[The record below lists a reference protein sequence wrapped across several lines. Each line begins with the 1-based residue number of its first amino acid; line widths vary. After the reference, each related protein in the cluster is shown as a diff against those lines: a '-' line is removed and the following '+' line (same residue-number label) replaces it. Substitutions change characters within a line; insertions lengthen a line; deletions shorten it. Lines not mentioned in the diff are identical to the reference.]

1 MGLANKDWTPG
12 VTQAVSGRAA
22 TEDQLKALE
31 KDIQKATDDAVKK
44 IDSMT
49 AEKGKRTPYCLINR
63 KIRRVGQKQ
72 KSMDYV
78 SFLVRLS
85 F

>member
-1 MGLANKDWTPG
+1 MTKIRMAKNIYKISETIIETAIYFTASKVEISTMIEAKKQEKDKEI
-12 VTQAVSGRAA
+12 

-49 AEKGKRTPYCLINR
+49 AEKEKELLT
-63 KIRRVGQKQ
+63 V
-72 KSMDYV
+72 
-78 SFLVRLS
+78 
-85 F
+85 